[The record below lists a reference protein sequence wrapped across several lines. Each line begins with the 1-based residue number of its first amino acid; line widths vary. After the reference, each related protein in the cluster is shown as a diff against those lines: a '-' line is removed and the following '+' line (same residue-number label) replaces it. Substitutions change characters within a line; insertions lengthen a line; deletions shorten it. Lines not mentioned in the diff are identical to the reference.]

1 MMSEKIFSTLRENRV
16 QLESSS
22 FITDTS
28 IFPGDEKTRT
38 VLSTILENTC
48 LFGEIVL
55 RYPDAAEKLLRTNHG
70 WDELL
75 QWCIAL
81 CNQVKHLLGKSTLVM
96 LRLVSQELNHVERD
110 QNYINP
116 YRKQVHWETEPVVE
130 KEKRKKKEVKRGP
143 RFVEL

>member
-1 MMSEKIFSTLRENRV
+1 MMSEKIFSILKENRV
-16 QLESSS
+16 LIESSS
-22 FITDTS
+22 FISDTS
-28 IFPGDEKTRT
+28 IFPSDEKTRT
-38 VLSTILENTC
+38 VLSSILENTC

-55 RYPDAAEKLLRTNHG
+55 RYPDTAEKLLRSNHE

-81 CNQVKHLLGKSTLVM
+81 CNQVKHLLGKNTLIM

-116 YRKQVHWETEPVVE
+116 YRKQMRLETVPVVQ
-130 KEKRKKKEVKRGP
+130 KDKRKKKEVKRGP